1 MFSTFF
7 KLSLRRLRQ
16 NPLFSL
22 LQIGGLA
29 LGIATAL
36 LLWTYISAELS
47 FNRYH
52 QKTDQL
58 YRILIEDKDGTV
70 SDYTPPALAPWL
82 KKEFPEIQN
91 FARTNSNSEGVVSS
105 FGTSLNEDKPRHAF
119 REVNTIAYADGDV
132 FRLFSF
138 ESKRGKINIDQAQE
152 VAISESYA
160 KKYFGNDDPLGMTL
174 KLNNQFG
181 ALPYTITGVFKDMP
195 ETSDYRFDL
204 LFSLRTLENPANL
217 NGNDWA
223 ALNTWYSASY
233 ASFVELRD
241 GTDLDRLE
249 QKINA
254 GLKKVLPENESRV
267 RLQPLAE
274 MHLGKSNDDQYP
286 TFANRSLILALG
298 AITFLILFIA
308 WANYVNLSTAQGY
321 QQVQNVGIR
330 RTIGATRIQ
339 VAAPYFMDSLLLT
352 AFGVLIALPLIAGF
366 RPMVSS
372 MIGRDINPFSLFGQS
387 YLWLFV
393 AVVLLGTATAGAY
406 IAWLLSGV
414 KPVQMLNKQAQ
425 GSRSGI
431 GTRNVLV
438 IVQFAISILFIIG
451 ALVMQ
456 RQLHFMQGKN
466 LGMNLEQ
473 ILVIRGPES
482 GKVEERKQNLN
493 VLRSELEKYAWV
505 EDFCFTGCLPGAT
518 FNQNFSTAGFAS
530 QFSTPEE
537 IKKNYTI
544 AMVDHLF
551 QPTYEIPLLAG
562 KNLTAEDARNGY
574 SQSNTLLLNETAAR
588 QMGFDRPVEAAGQL
602 IKWNDQN
609 MLVKGVLKD
618 YHNRGLQQAIEPMV
632 FLPSTNSN
640 LISIRVGTE
649 QLTSHLTQLKE
660 LYSKLFPT
668 EPYEYYFEK
677 DDFDKQYLA
686 EQRLGN
692 IATAASFMAVLLS
705 CFGLLGLIIHSIGRR
720 TKEIGI
726 RKVLGASIASI
737 TNMLTLDFL
746 KLVLIAIL
754 LASPIAGYFMQQWL
768 SGFAYH
774 INLDWW
780 IFALAGTMALLIAG
794 LTVGI
799 LSVKAAMTNP
809 VEVLKTE

>member
-1 MFSTFF
+1 
-7 KLSLRRLRQ
+7 
-16 NPLFSL
+16 
-22 LQIGGLA
+22 
-29 LGIATAL
+29 
-36 LLWTYISAELS
+36 
-47 FNRYH
+47 
-52 QKTDQL
+52 
-58 YRILIEDKDGTV
+58 
-70 SDYTPPALAPWL
+70 
-82 KKEFPEIQN
+82 
-91 FARTNSNSEGVVSS
+91 
-105 FGTSLNEDKPRHAF
+105 
-119 REVNTIAYADGDV
+119 
-132 FRLFSF
+132 
-138 ESKRGKINIDQAQE
+138 
-152 VAISESYA
+152 
-160 KKYFGNDDPLGMTL
+160 
-174 KLNNQFG
+174 
-181 ALPYTITGVFKDMP
+181 
-195 ETSDYRFDL
+195 
-204 LFSLRTLENPANL
+204 
-217 NGNDWA
+217 
-223 ALNTWYSASY
+223 
-233 ASFVELRD
+233 
-241 GTDLDRLE
+241 
-249 QKINA
+249 
-254 GLKKVLPENESRV
+254 
-267 RLQPLAE
+267 
-274 MHLGKSNDDQYP
+274 
-286 TFANRSLILALG
+286 
-298 AITFLILFIA
+298 
-308 WANYVNLSTAQGY
+308 
-321 QQVQNVGIR
+321 
-330 RTIGATRIQ
+330 
-339 VAAPYFMDSLLLT
+339 
-352 AFGVLIALPLIAGF
+352 
-366 RPMVSS
+366 
-372 MIGRDINPFSLFGQS
+372 
-387 YLWLFV
+387 
-393 AVVLLGTATAGAY
+393 
-406 IAWLLSGV
+406 
-414 KPVQMLNKQAQ
+414 
-425 GSRSGI
+425 
-431 GTRNVLV
+431 
-438 IVQFAISILFIIG
+438 
-451 ALVMQ
+451 MQ

-482 GKVEERKQNLN
+482 GEAEARKQNLN

-530 QFSTPEE
+530 QFSTPEDT
-537 IKKNYTI
+537 KKSYTM

-574 SQSNTLLLNETAAR
+574 SQSNSLMLNETAAR
-588 QMGFDRPVEAAGQL
+588 QMGFDRPAEAAGQL

-649 QLTSHLTQLKE
+649 QLANHLTQLKE
-660 LYSKLFPT
+660 LYNKLFPT

-737 TNMLTLDFL
+737 TNMLTLNFL

-754 LASPIAGYFMQQWL
+754 LASPIAWYFMQQWL

-780 IFALAGTMALLIAG
+780 IFALAGTMALLIAAI
-794 LTVGI
+794 TVGV

>member
-1 MFSTFF
+1 MFSTLF
-7 KLSLRRLRQ
+7 KLSLRRFRQ

-52 QKTDQL
+52 PKTDQL
-58 YRILIEDKDGTV
+58 YRILIEDNDGTI
-70 SDYTPPALAPWL
+70 SDYTPPALGPWL

-105 FGTSLNEDKPRHAF
+105 FGTNLNEAKPRNAF
-119 REVNTIAYADGDV
+119 REVSTIAYADGDL

-138 ESKRGKINIDQAQE
+138 ESRSGKINIDKAQE

-160 KKYFGNDDPLGMTL
+160 KKYFGEDDPLGMTL

-181 ALPYTITGVFKDMP
+181 ALPYTITGVYADMP

-204 LFSLRTLENPANL
+204 LFSLRTLENPVNL

-233 ASFVELRD
+233 ASFVELRS
-241 GTDLDRLE
+241 GTALDRLE
-249 QKINA
+249 RKINA

-267 RLQPLAE
+267 RLQPLVE
-274 MHLGKSNDDQYP
+274 MHLGKSNDDPYP
-286 TFANRSLILALG
+286 TFGNRSLTLALG

-352 AFGVLIALPLIAGF
+352 TFGVLIALPLIAAF

-387 YLWLFV
+387 YFWLFV

-414 KPVQMLNKQAQ
+414 KPVQMLNKQTQ
-425 GSRSGI
+425 GARSGI

-518 FNQNFSTAGFAS
+518 FNQNFTTAGFAS
-530 QFSTPEE
+530 QFSTPEA

-588 QMGFDRPVEAAGQL
+588 QIGFDRPAEAAGQL
-602 IKWNDQN
+602 VKWNDQN

-649 QLTSHLTQLKE
+649 QLANHLTQLKE
-660 LYSKLFPT
+660 LYNKLFPT

-692 IATAASFMAVLLS
+692 IAIAASFMAVLLS

-726 RKVLGASIASI
+726 RKVLGASIASV

-774 INLDWW
+774 IKLDWW
-780 IFALAGTMALLIAG
+780 IFALAGTMALLIAAI
-794 LTVGI
+794 TVGI

-809 VEVLKTE
+809 GEVLKTE